1 MLAGQVRPY
10 GVRQEPSIIGASF
23 IGANFRLSVGRY
35 NGGQMRAL
43 SRKKGSASEQDS
55 VNGACASRDRWVAL
69 AAFGLVLFS
78 QSLLW
83 LTFAPIETEAEV
95 ALGVGHL
102 AVRLLALVDPLVFI
116 VMAIGIGI
124 LADRRGFRFTVGLGL
139 CLMVPA
145 ALFRAIAV
153 RMDLGGHALYWALLA
168 MQVVI
173 SIGACCCVVCIFQMP
188 AKWFPERQRGTAAGL
203 TSMSLLL
210 GNAAV
215 FPLVNLVAGL
225 PASPDRAQAL
235 QGLARVLDVFAVLV
249 AAVAVLFFALVR
261 KEPKAPCG
269 GRPLEP
275 GTVRR
280 LLRLPGFRALTLLF
294 FFGMGFYIT
303 LMVTMEKL
311 MAFHGFSS
319 SFAAVAAGS
328 MTVGGIL
335 GSATVPPLSGRLG
348 RRRPFIM
355 LPALLAMPLSLI
367 IAFLPLAPTALIGA
381 VSLGFFLL
389 SAQPVIFTMLG
400 EMEEVGPGLA
410 GTAVGILFGVGSV
423 GQIVVPLLLEIFIRT
438 SPTGHLDYQWSML
451 FLGLAGLAGFL
462 AVMKDIPET
471 GPGAMESAAESGP
484 TLSQAE

>member
-1 MLAGQVRPY
+1 MGRHGGGEARL
-10 GVRQEPSIIGASF
+10 PS
-23 IGANFRLSVGRY
+23 RE
-35 NGGQMRAL
+35 
-43 SRKKGSASEQDS
+43 KGSALDQDGT
-55 VNGACASRDRWVAL
+55 NAAYGSRYRWVVL

-83 LTFAPIETEAEV
+83 LTFAPIETETEA

-102 AVRLLALVDPLVFI
+102 AVRLLALVDPLIFI
-116 VMAIGIGI
+116 VMAVGLGI

-139 CLMVPA
+139 CLMAPA
-145 ALFRAIAV
+145 AAVRAVAV
-153 RMDLGGHALYWALLA
+153 RMDPGGHALYWSLLA
-168 MQVVI
+168 MQVMI

-188 AKWFPERQRGTAAGL
+188 AKWFHERQRGTAAGL
-203 TSMSLLL
+203 TSVSLLL

-215 FPLVNLVAGL
+215 FPLVNLIAGL

-235 QGLARVLDVFAVLV
+235 HGLSRALDVLAVLA

-261 KEPKAPCG
+261 KEPEIPHE
-269 GRPLEP
+269 GRALVP

-311 MAFHGFSS
+311 LAFHGFSS
-319 SFAAVAAGS
+319 TFAAATAGS

-335 GSATVPPLSGRLG
+335 GSATIPPISGRLG

-355 LPALLAMPLSLI
+355 LPALAAMPLAAV
-367 IAFLPLAPTALIGA
+367 IAFLPVASTALIGA
-381 VSLGFFLL
+381 VLLGFFLL
-389 SAQPVIFTMLG
+389 SAQPVILTMLG

-410 GTAVGILFGVGSV
+410 GTAVGILFGIGSI
-423 GQIVVPLLLEIFIRT
+423 GQIVVPLLFELFGRT
-438 SPTGHLDYQWSML
+438 SRTGLLDYRWSML
-451 FLGLAGLAGFL
+451 VLGLAGLAGFL

-471 GPGAMESAAESGP
+471 GSREPGRTADSSP
-484 TLSQAE
+484 TLPHAE